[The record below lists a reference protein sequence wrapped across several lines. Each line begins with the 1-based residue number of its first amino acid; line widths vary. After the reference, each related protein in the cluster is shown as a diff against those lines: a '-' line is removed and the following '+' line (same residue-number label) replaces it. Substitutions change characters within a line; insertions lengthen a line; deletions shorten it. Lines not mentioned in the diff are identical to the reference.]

1 MIQQHSIVEQRMR
14 GANAPVHLAGSLVG
28 HKGHIC
34 AFFSSADDEYR
45 TLLPFIKDG
54 LDSGEAAFH
63 TVDPAR
69 AADHVNRHRAAGID
83 VESYRQNGQLE
94 LHTWNEVHLMGGK
107 FDPEATSDVFGRAR
121 SKAIERGFARTRFVS
136 HMAWSAQRLSD
147 VELLMYEAQA
157 NHECRDG
164 LVSVCVYD
172 LALFRA
178 DLVIDVMRTHSL
190 VLVSG
195 TLYENPFYVSP
206 DELLR
211 ELRDR
216 PQGRSLSAAP

>member
-1 MIQQHSIVEQRMR
+1 MNQRVVVEERLR
-14 GANAPVHLAGSLVG
+14 SAGGPVHLGGSLVG
-28 HKGHIC
+28 EKGHIC

-54 LDSGEAAFH
+54 LDRGEAAFH

-69 AADHVNRHRAAGID
+69 AEDHVNRQRAAGID
-83 VESYRQNGQLE
+83 VDAYRDKRQLA
-94 LHTWNEVHLMGGK
+94 LNTWNEVHLRGGK
-107 FDPEATSDVFGRAR
+107 FDPEATSSIFARAR
-121 SKAIERGFARTRFVS
+121 AEAIELGFARTRFVS
-136 HMAWSAQRLSD
+136 HMAWSAQRLSE

-157 NHECRDG
+157 NHEIRDG

-172 LALFRA
+172 LAVFRA

-190 VLVSG
+190 VLVGG

-211 ELRDR
+211 ELRER
-216 PQGRSLSAAP
+216 PPSRSVAPAP

>member
-1 MIQQHSIVEQRMR
+1 MDTYANVEQQVRSA
-14 GANAPVHLAGSLVG
+14 GLPVYLGGSLVG
-28 HKGHIC
+28 QKGHIC
-34 AFFSSADDEYR
+34 AFFSSADEEYR
-45 TLLPFIKDG
+45 TLLPFIKEG
-54 LDSGEAAFH
+54 LEAGEAGFH
-63 TVDPAR
+63 TIDPAR
-69 AADHVNRHRAAGID
+69 AADHVNRQNAAGID
-83 VESYRQNGQLE
+83 VEAYRRKGQLE
-94 LHTWNEVHLMGGK
+94 LRTWNDVHLRGGK
-107 FDPEATSDVFGRAR
+107 FDAEATSGIFGRAR
-121 SKAIERGFARTRFVS
+121 AEAIDLGFSRTRFVS
-136 HMAWSAQRLSD
+136 HMAWSAERLSD

-157 NHECRDG
+157 NHEVRDG

-216 PQGRSLSAAP
+216 PQARSFAPSP

>member
-1 MIQQHSIVEQRMR
+1 MIGYSSIEQQMR
-14 GANAPVHLAGSLVG
+14 GANAPVYLGGSLVG
-28 HKGHIC
+28 KKGHIC

-54 LDSGEAAFH
+54 LENGEAAFH

-69 AADHVNRHRAAGID
+69 ADDHVNRHRAAGID
-83 VESYRQNGQLE
+83 VDAYRKKGQLE
-94 LHTWNEVHLMGGK
+94 LNTWNEVHLLGGK
-107 FDPEATSDVFGRAR
+107 FDAEATSAIFGRAR
-121 SKAIERGFARTRFVS
+121 SEAIELGFSRTRFVS

-216 PQGRSLSAAP
+216 PSGRSHAPAP

>member
-1 MIQQHSIVEQRMR
+1 MIQYSNVEQRMR
-14 GANAPVHLAGSLVG
+14 GASAPVHLAGSLVG
-28 HKGHIC
+28 QKGHIC
-34 AFFSSADDEYR
+34 AFFSSADEEYR
-45 TLLPFIKDG
+45 TLLPFVKDG
-54 LDSGEAAFH
+54 LEGGEAAFH
-63 TVDPAR
+63 TIDPAR
-69 AADHVNRHRAAGID
+69 ANDHAARHREAGID
-83 VESYRQNGQLE
+83 VDAYCRNGQME
-94 LHTWNEVHLMGGK
+94 LKTWDEVHLLGGK
-107 FDPEATSDVFGRAR
+107 FDPEATSQIFGRAR
-121 SKAIERGFARTRFVS
+121 AQAIELGFARTRFVS

-190 VLVSG
+190 VLVAG

-216 PQGRSLSAAP
+216 AQGRSFAPPP

>member
-1 MIQQHSIVEQRMR
+1 MIQQHSIVEQRMQ
-14 GANAPVHLAGSLVG
+14 GGNAPVHLAGSLVG

-45 TLLPFIKDG
+45 TLLPFIQDG
-54 LDSGEAAFH
+54 LASGEAAFH

-69 AADHVNRHRAAGID
+69 AADHRERHLAAGID
-83 VESYRQNGQLE
+83 VDAYRASGQLE
-94 LHTWNEVHLMGGK
+94 LHTWDEVHLKGGR
-107 FDPEATSDVFGRAR
+107 FDPEATSDIFGRAR
-121 SKAIERGFARTRFVS
+121 AEAIARGFERTRFVS

-157 NHECRDG
+157 NHEVRDG
-164 LVSVCVYD
+164 LVSICVYD
-172 LALFRA
+172 LAQFRA

-216 PQGRSLSAAP
+216 PQGRSLSPAP

>member
-1 MIQQHSIVEQRMR
+1 MIQSSILEQQMR
-14 GANAPVHLAGSLVG
+14 AASAPIHLAGSLVG
-28 HKGHIC
+28 QKGHIC

-54 LDSGEAAFH
+54 LEEGEAAFH
-63 TVDPAR
+63 TIDPAR
-69 AADHVNRHRAAGID
+69 MTDHVNRHLAAGID
-83 VESYRQNGQLE
+83 VAAYRQKGQLE
-94 LHTWNEVHLMGGK
+94 LRTWNEVHLLGGK
-107 FDPEATSDVFGRAR
+107 FDAEATSAVFGRAR
-121 SKAIERGFARTRFVS
+121 FDAIERGFSRTRFVS

-147 VELLMYEAQA
+147 VDLLMYEAQA

-216 PQGRSLSAAP
+216 PLGSLASAS

>member
-1 MIQQHSIVEQRMR
+1 MIQYSIATQQMEGVT
-14 GANAPVHLAGSLVG
+14 APVHLGGSLVG
-28 HKGHIC
+28 QKGHIC
-34 AFFSSADDEYR
+34 AFFSSPEEEYR
-45 TLLPFIKDG
+45 TLLPFIQDG
-54 LDSGEAAFH
+54 LEAGEAAFH

-69 AADHVNRHRAAGID
+69 ANDHVNRHRAAGID
-83 VESYRQNGQLE
+83 VDAYRRNGQLE
-94 LHTWNEVHLMGGK
+94 LKTWNEVHLLGGK
-107 FDPEATSDVFGRAR
+107 FDPKATSEVFGRAR
-121 SKAIERGFARTRFVS
+121 SEAIERGFARTRFVS
-136 HMAWSAQRLSD
+136 HMAWSARRLSD
-147 VELLMYEAQA
+147 VDLLMYEAEA

-172 LALFRA
+172 LSLFRA

-195 TLYENPFYVSP
+195 TLYENPFYVPP

-216 PQGRSLSAAP
+216 PEGRSLSPAP

>member
-1 MIQQHSIVEQRMR
+1 MIQYSQVEAQMR
-14 GANAPVHLAGSLVG
+14 GVSAPVHIGGSLVG
-28 HKGHIC
+28 QKGHIC
-34 AFFSSADDEYR
+34 AFFSSADEEYR

-54 LDSGEAAFH
+54 LEGGEAAFH

-69 AADHVNRHRAAGID
+69 AKDHVARHQAAGID
-83 VESYRQNGQLE
+83 VDGYRRNRQFE
-94 LHTWNEVHLMGGK
+94 LKTWDEVHLLGGK
-107 FDPEATSDVFGRAR
+107 FDPEATSAVFGRAR
-121 SKAIERGFARTRFVS
+121 AEAIELGFARTRFVS

-172 LALFRA
+172 LAVFRA

-190 VLVSG
+190 VLVGG

-216 PQGRSLSAAP
+216 PQGRSIAPPP

>member
-1 MIQQHSIVEQRMR
+1 MHTHAKVEQQVQ
-14 GANAPVHLAGSLVG
+14 GADAPVYLGGSLVG
-28 HKGHIC
+28 QKGHIC
-34 AFFSSADDEYR
+34 AFFSSAEDEYR

-54 LDSGEAAFH
+54 LEAGEAAFH

-69 AADHVNRHRAAGID
+69 ADDHANRQRAAGID
-83 VESYRQNGQLE
+83 VEAYRRKGQLD
-94 LHTWNEVHLMGGK
+94 LRTWDEVHLRNGK
-107 FDPEATSDVFGRAR
+107 FDAVATSNIFGRAR
-121 SKAIERGFARTRFVS
+121 AEAIDLGFARTRFIS
-136 HMAWSAQRLSD
+136 HMAWSAERLSD

-157 NHECRDG
+157 NHEIRDG

-178 DLVIDVMRTHSL
+178 DLVIDVLRTHSL

-216 PQGRSLSAAP
+216 PQGRSFASPA

>member
-1 MIQQHSIVEQRMR
+1 MIQQHSIFEQRMR
-14 GANAPVHLAGSLVG
+14 SASAPVHLAGSLVG
-28 HKGHIC
+28 QKGHIC

-54 LDSGEAAFH
+54 LDGGEAAFH

-69 AADHVNRHRAAGID
+69 ADDHRKRHLAAGID
-83 VESYRQNGQLE
+83 VDSYRQNGQLE
-94 LHTWNEVHLMGGK
+94 IHTWNEVHLKNGK
-107 FDPEATSDVFGRAR
+107 FDPEVTSGIFGRAR
-121 SKAIERGFARTRFVS
+121 AEAIERGFARTRFVS

-216 PQGRSLSAAP
+216 PQGRSLSPAP

>member
-1 MIQQHSIVEQRMR
+1 MLPHSILEQRIQ
-14 GANAPVHLAGSLVG
+14 GAPAPVHLGGSLVG
-28 HKGHIC
+28 EKGHIC

-54 LDSGEAAFH
+54 LDEREAAFH

-69 AADHVNRHRAAGID
+69 VNDHVNRHLAAGID
-83 VESYRQNGQLE
+83 VDTYRREGQLE
-94 LHTWNEVHLMGGK
+94 LKSWNEVHLLGGK
-107 FDPEATSDVFGRAR
+107 FDAKATAAVFASAR
-121 SKAIERGFARTRFVS
+121 RGALERGFSRTRFVS
-136 HMAWSAQRLSD
+136 HMGWSAQRLSD
-147 VELLMYEAQA
+147 IDLLMYEAQA
-157 NHECRDG
+157 NYESGDG
-164 LVSVCVYD
+164 LFSVCVYD

-178 DLVIDVMRTHSL
+178 DLIIDVMRTHPL
-190 VLVSG
+190 VVVSG

-216 PQGRSLSAAP
+216 PLARSFKLAP